1 MNKLTGILSV
11 MVFAI
16 RYSNIYAQDHSQH
29 QQGTTVD
36 HSQHQAA
43 AGTDHMAHL
52 ESDME
57 EIRNT
62 KDVAKRKELLKHHL
76 QMMQEHIQELTAMDH
91 GAMGG
96 AGGGM
101 QGMDHSKMAE
111 GGNMQGMDHSKMGEG
126 GGMQGMDQ
134 GKMAEGGGMQGMDHG
149 GMMQHHEKMV
159 KLLQHMLETQE
170 QILGLIETK

>member
-1 MNKLTGILSV
+1 MKKLTSILSAL
-11 MVFAI
+11 VFGI
-16 RYSNIYAQDHSQH
+16 VCSTGFAQDHSQH
-29 QQGTTVD
+29 QQGGTTD
-36 HSQHQAA
+36 HSQHQSTGAV
-43 AGTDHMAHL
+43 DHMAHL
-52 ESDME
+52 QSDME

-62 KDVAKRKELLKHHL
+62 KDAAKRKEMLTHHL
-76 QMMQEHIQELTAMDH
+76 QMMREHMQDLTAMEH

-96 AGGGM
+96 AG
-101 QGMDHSKMAE
+101 A
-111 GGNMQGMDHSKMGEG
+111 GNMP
-126 GGMQGMDQ
+126 GMDQ